1 MFYNMLNQG
10 KKRGKETKI
19 LSLDCE
25 RILTK
30 KGDRLA
36 RVSIVNFYGN
46 VVFDTL
52 VKPWAKV
59 VDYREWI
66 TGIKAVDLK
75 HAPSYPKIAPLLKK
89 ILNDKVVVGH
99 SLTDDFKHL
108 KLNAD
113 EFSCTI
119 RDISTFSFFQRIK
132 SYDGSSSHSSS
143 ANPSPVKNCLE
154 NCSPCSGDPFGSDV
168 KQKRKLK
175 ELAQDYLNAD
185 V

>member
-30 KGDRLA
+30 KGERLA

-59 VDYREWI
+59 EDYREWI
-66 TGIKAVDLK
+66 TGIKAIDLK

-99 SLTDDFKHL
+99 SLVDDFKHL
-108 KLNAD
+108 KLNQE
-113 EFSCTI
+113 EF
-119 RDISTFSFFQRIK
+119 
-132 SYDGSSSHSSS
+132 
-143 ANPSPVKNCLE
+143 
-154 NCSPCSGDPFGSDV
+154 
-168 KQKRKLK
+168 
-175 ELAQDYLNAD
+175 
-185 V
+185 